1 MTPHSR
7 NICALRRPSHDL
19 RLILC
24 QRSVFRP
31 IGCILDIHTWCLS
44 NPVSFPYPAPCGV
57 QADGKLSSAFNRP
70 LRSPSSFLDVS
81 VVAAL
86 SSGLEALAVGSPPP
100 AAESLLA

>member
-1 MTPHSR
+1 M
-7 NICALRRPSHDL
+7 
-19 RLILC
+19 
-24 QRSVFRP
+24 
-31 IGCILDIHTWCLS
+31 
-44 NPVSFPYPAPCGV
+44 